1 MNFLPQPFFS
11 LSKGF
16 INKVAMVAGMEMD
29 GWAQQC
35 KLQSPMVTWLQPLSG
50 AQSASIRDQPWAPVM
65 APFPRVISQLVTGWL
80 HWAMSLMEEA
90 ALVLIKIGTKYLFTF
105 HEHNTSDKST
115 IYELTVYFIH
125 ITAHT
130 IASDQGLTS
139 WQKNYINRPVLMEFT
154 GLTMLLIILKQLAH
168 QKNEMAFWRLTY
180 TMSYMVISCGLRK
193 APGFCTCSQLA
204 SKIWCSFSHKQDSQ
218 VQDQKWEGTTYYYP

>member
-1 MNFLPQPFFS
+1 
-11 LSKGF
+11 
-16 INKVAMVAGMEMD
+16 
-29 GWAQQC
+29 
-35 KLQSPMVTWLQPLSG
+35 
-50 AQSASIRDQPWAPVM
+50 
-65 APFPRVISQLVTGWL
+65 
-80 HWAMSLMEEA
+80 MEEA

-168 QKNEMAFWRLTY
+168 QKNEMAF
-180 TMSYMVISCGLRK
+180 
-193 APGFCTCSQLA
+193 
-204 SKIWCSFSHKQDSQ
+204 
-218 VQDQKWEGTTYYYP
+218 